1 MSKQFAKAALWLLVA
16 ILLCAPTSAWAGY
29 WGDLATRA
37 EGAGSTKECVS
48 IIEKSIEDYEGSHL
62 GNALQE
68 LRAEQGEATESRKK
82 VITILRLMDS
92 AESFSVKAEA
102 GKKSPSALAASILN
116 RPEFKPKEQAKNSN
130 WLSEVFQG
138 LSDWLKN
145 LFKANEPERSSS
157 SLNMPNLPDWLGGV
171 LMFFRGVLVV
181 ITILALAAA
190 IFFAWKFARAHSRT
204 LLDDVEEVRTRSE
217 YLDLAEQLV
226 QSGDLR
232 QAIRA
237 LYVASLLRLD
247 ELKIARFDRS
257 DTNWEHL
264 ARFESSTRRP
274 EGLDFR
280 AVTKNFDRFWY
291 GRAAVRIEDVEAF
304 RQVHDYLAQMEVPK

>member
-1 MSKQFAKAALWLLVA
+1 MIQPIRTLLRLVVVFMA
-16 ILLCAPTSAWAGY
+16 CAPVTVWAGY

-37 EGAGSTKECVS
+37 EGAASTNECVS
-48 IIEKSIEDYEGSHL
+48 IIQKSIEDYEGSHL
-62 GNALQE
+62 GDALRE
-68 LRAEQGEATESRKK
+68 LQAEKGAAVESRKK
-82 VITILRLMDS
+82 VIAILRLMDS
-92 AESFSVKAEA
+92 AESFSAKAEP
-102 GKKSPSALAASILN
+102 GKKSPSALATSILN
-116 RPEFKPKEQAKNSN
+116 RPEFKPKQETKYSN

-138 LSDWLKN
+138 LTDWLQS
-145 LFKANEPERSSS
+145 LFKAPEPERNSGSF
-157 SLNMPNLPDWLGGV
+157 NMPNLPDWLGGLLQVFRILLV
-171 LMFFRGVLVV
+171 L
-181 ITILALAAA
+181 ITVLALAAA
-190 IFFAWKFARAHSRT
+190 IFFAVKFARAHSRT

-274 EGLDFR
+274 QGLDFR

-291 GRAAVRIEDVEAF
+291 GRAIVRIEDVGAF